1 MACNHEIQGCKKNW
15 NLLKTFLS
23 YLFEQ
28 WLYKI
33 VRLLD
38 VHCELSLLHWAE
50 TDFWKNTFHGLLL
63 FLNSFVYIYLRIYI
77 SDK

>member
-1 MACNHEIQGCKKNW
+1 MKFRDAKKIEIYSK
-15 NLLKTFLS
+15 LS
-23 YLFEQ
+23 WAIYLNSQ

-63 FLNSFVYIYLRIYI
+63 FLNSFVSIYLRIYI

>member
-1 MACNHEIQGCKKNW
+1 MKFRDAKKIEIYSK
-15 NLLKTFLS
+15 LS
-23 YLFEQ
+23 WAIYLNSQ

>member
-1 MACNHEIQGCKKNW
+1 MQKKFEIYSK
-15 NLLKTFLS
+15 LS
-23 YLFEQ
+23 WAIYLNSQ